1 MNFLNALE
9 RIPKLV
15 EQYKAQNVTYERDIP
30 ILQETVGGVWKKED
44 ELKALKADVAALE
57 RKIQLTLA
65 PPKPED
71 GQEHTDGV
79 QQENGQRDSSMV
91 ATTNERLQIS
101 QERLSNKPMIRLLFE
116 NISILFSQKRWKTK
130 LIISEN

>member
-1 MNFLNALE
+1 M
-9 RIPKLV
+9 
-15 EQYKAQNVTYERDIP
+15 
-30 ILQETVGGVWKKED
+30 KKGD

-71 GQEHTDGV
+71 GQEQTEGV

-116 NISILFSQKRWKTK
+116 NISILFSQNGGKR
-130 LIISEN
+130 N